1 MAIKQ
6 AAAGSVMPAYH
17 DIDNEPCHG
26 SRFLLTEVL
35 RDKWGFDGLVVADY
49 AGIQLLH
56 THHGVARDKA
66 EAAAIAFSAGLDIE
80 LPAFECTE
88 HLQEAIEN
96 RQISEERINEIVARI
111 LTEKF
116 RLGLFENPYVDE
128 TQVNFQSDSARALAK
143 EVALQSVV
151 MLENNGV
158 LPLDVSKRPK
168 VAVIGPTANDQLAM
182 FSGYSFPVHLI
193 IANMHE
199 ERVQYAKTPLEA
211 LIDRFGESNVR
222 YSGVSIRSAIA

>member
-1 MAIKQ
+1 M
-6 AAAGSVMPAYH
+6 
-17 DIDNEPCHG
+17 
-26 SRFLLTEVL
+26 
-35 RDKWGFDGLVVADY
+35 
-49 AGIQLLH
+49 
-56 THHGVARDKA
+56 
-66 EAAAIAFSAGLDIE
+66 
-80 LPAFECTE
+80 
-88 HLQEAIEN
+88 
-96 RQISEERINEIVARI
+96 
-111 LTEKF
+111 
-116 RLGLFENPYVDE
+116 
-128 TQVNFQSDSARALAK
+128 NFQSDSARALAK